1 MAVIWVFV
9 LVAVLPPFRTA
20 LPLSHSGSFEI
31 MALPP
36 LLLIIIPLYQMV
48 IRPIMPSNNGKTKG
62 TAQASGLSEGLTVDI
77 AANPASSLA
86 DTGNVDAL

>member
-20 LPLSHSGSFEI
+20 LPLSHAGSFEI

-36 LLLIIIPLYQMV
+36 LLLIMIPLYQMV
-48 IRPIMPSNNGKTKG
+48 IQPIMPSRHGKTKG
-62 TAQASGLSEGLTVDI
+62 AAQASGLSEGLTVDM
-77 AANPASSLA
+77 AANPSSAA
-86 DTGNVDAL
+86 DTGASRL

>member
-48 IRPIMPSNNGKTKG
+48 IQPVFNSGKTKA
-62 TAQASGLSEGLTVDI
+62 TAQASGLSEGLTVDK

-86 DTGNVDAL
+86 DTGNVAAL